1 MDWRRRV
8 SGKVEPDADRRGGVG
23 LGEVDVQGFVVQV
36 LVAGE
41 DLQCMADVGLL
52 ADDQAERPEVGVA
65 AELGEPDAE
74 ILAPGCGR

>member
-1 MDWRRRV
+1 
-8 SGKVEPDADRRGGVG
+8 
-23 LGEVDVQGFVVQV
+23 
-36 LVAGE
+36 
-41 DLQCMADVGLL
+41 MADVGLL